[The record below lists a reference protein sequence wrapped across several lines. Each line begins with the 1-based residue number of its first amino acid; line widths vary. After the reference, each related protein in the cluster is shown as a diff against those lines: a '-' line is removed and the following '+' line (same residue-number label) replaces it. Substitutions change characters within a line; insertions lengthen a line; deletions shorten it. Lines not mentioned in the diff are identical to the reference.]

1 MKMEEDSVTECDI
14 KTEILPFP
22 TCSVFVKEEDVK
34 TEILEL
40 EGIFFSRI
48 YIIKIKEFSLRHTL
62 LSLYLCNQMSYNEF
76 C

>member
-1 MKMEEDSVTECDI
+1 MEEDSVTECDI

-22 TCSVFVKEEDVK
+22 TCSEFVKEEDVK